1 MATKGFKGQG
11 AYSTDRGDADC
22 FKRDTYAA
30 ARKILRETHDRHG
43 ASLPRL
49 VTQRERFINK

>member
-43 ASLPRL
+43 AFFAPISYPTR
-49 VTQRERFINK
+49 TFH